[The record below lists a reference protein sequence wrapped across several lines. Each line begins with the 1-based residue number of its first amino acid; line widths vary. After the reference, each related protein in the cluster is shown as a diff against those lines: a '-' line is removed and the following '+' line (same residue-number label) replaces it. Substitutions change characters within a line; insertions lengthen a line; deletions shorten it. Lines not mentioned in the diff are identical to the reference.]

1 MQVFKYLLTLIY
13 YKNSNFSPTIYA
25 RASHK
30 EPEEEEEQA
39 NLLDT
44 QELAKHDSEFEEQ
57 LTNRGETNPYVEEKK
72 SQHCSIDRSC
82 EGSKDW
88 IGYRLWVF

>member
-1 MQVFKYLLTLIY
+1 
-13 YKNSNFSPTIYA
+13 
-25 RASHK
+25 
-30 EPEEEEEQA
+30 
-39 NLLDT
+39 
-44 QELAKHDSEFEEQ
+44 
-57 LTNRGETNPYVEEKK
+57 VEEKK